1 MEYGVQIWKET
12 GEGKAHVVFERKMSV
27 LAEMQVPRLLQVM
40 CFRFSP
46 WQRLSS
52 SMSQATEANN
62 ESSVLRSQGE
72 RKSADLRPGSL
83 INLVTVAIGKDD
95 APESH
100 VRVFSS
106 ILMKLF
112 RNVN

>member
-52 SMSQATEANN
+52 SVSQATEANN
-62 ESSVLRSQGE
+62 EPSVLRSRGE
-72 RKSADLRPGSL
+72 RKRADLGPGSL
-83 INLVTVAIGKDD
+83 VNLVTAAIGKDD

-100 VRVFSS
+100 VLVFSS
-106 ILMKLF
+106 VLMKLF
-112 RNVN
+112 I